1 MQTVIPFGD
10 YFLIEKVAVGG
21 MAEVYKGISYG
32 AEGFERICAVKRVLP
47 HIAEDQEFIEM
58 FVDEAKIS
66 AQLQHPNISQVYH
79 LGQVDQSYFIA
90 MEFIHGKDLRSI
102 FDRAKARNLKLD
114 VGLCV
119 YLIREMC
126 SALDYAHRKCNDQ
139 LEPLDLIH
147 RDVSLQ
153 NILLSYDGSVKLI
166 DFGIA
171 KAANKINQTQAG
183 ILKGKF
189 SYMSPEQAK
198 GQKIDHRADLFALGI
213 VLYELLT
220 LERCFFGESDF
231 STIERV
237 RNVDYVPP
245 RKIRREIPSSL
256 EKILNK
262 ALAYDIHRR
271 YQTASDFQDDL
282 DQFLQKEGGQYQ
294 KNAQRKSYA
303 QLFMYECFRAEIEKE
318 QLRMDEFY
326 EYARLHIPQ
335 ARQQKRTPQRFNPQ
349 RLIVQKEAEQVSD
362 SGFFFEN
369 RLFILLLLALLT
381 ILSSLLYV
389 KQQALSDFTSL
400 LVSIPLDQKA
410 TFELISEE
418 DERISGAL
426 PIQIDSIELG
436 HYLLNVKAHG
446 YESVSIPL
454 HLQSTSPV
462 ELPIQLK
469 QSANFSKVILQSN
482 PLQAQIKINQKMIG
496 QTPQIL
502 MLEKGNYE
510 IEGTKDQYEQ
520 FKKIFSIQKSEEIVQ
535 LSLLPKNIELT
546 LDAQSKILEFSL
558 YTPAQGWQ
566 TLGTGPQKLILQNH
580 GLHQIKVTS
589 SQSRP
594 ILINLKRYQSP
605 QVYEKINL
613 ISGNPQQAPL
623 VIDLGNTEQFMISNQ
638 IIPPF
643 QEISSTATPNLP
655 NLSNT
660 LDQIALTSVS
670 TLEPVKLSSN
680 EQPQITL
687 KPTTPKATT
696 AKTTT
701 AKTTIPKTTTAKASI
716 PKANTSKSSSKTN
729 ASQEDEE
736 DNEDTPKSR
745 SKQEVQENL
754 QPGMLKLTSKPQAEV
769 FFKGKALGWT
779 PVLYSM
785 PEGVHRVKLKWDDG
799 YPEQEITV
807 VIEAGQETLRKY
819 IRP

>member
-1 MQTVIPFGD
+1 
-10 YFLIEKVAVGG
+10 
-21 MAEVYKGISYG
+21 
-32 AEGFERICAVKRVLP
+32 
-47 HIAEDQEFIEM
+47 
-58 FVDEAKIS
+58 
-66 AQLQHPNISQVYH
+66 
-79 LGQVDQSYFIA
+79 
-90 MEFIHGKDLRSI
+90 
-102 FDRAKARNLKLD
+102 
-114 VGLCV
+114 
-119 YLIREMC
+119 
-126 SALDYAHRKCNDQ
+126 
-139 LEPLDLIH
+139 LIH

-198 GQKIDHRADLFALGI
+198 GQKIDHRVDLFALGI

-294 KNAQRKSYA
+294 KNAQRKSHA

-335 ARQQKRTPQRFNPQ
+335 ARQQKRVPQRFNPQ
-349 RLIVQKEAEQVSD
+349 RLMVQKEVEQVSD
-362 SGFFFEN
+362 SRFFFDN
-369 RLFILLLLALLT
+369 RILILSLIALLT

-389 KQQALSDFTSL
+389 KQQALSDFSSL
-400 LVSIPLDQKA
+400 LISVPLDQKA
-410 TFELISEE
+410 SFELISEE
-418 DERISGAL
+418 NERISGVL
-426 PIQIDSIELG
+426 PVQIDSIELG
-436 HYLLNVKAHG
+436 HYLLNVKATG
-446 YESVSIPL
+446 YESISMPI
-454 HLQSTSPV
+454 HLQSSSAV
-462 ELPIQLK
+462 EVPIQLK

-482 PLQAQIKINQKMIG
+482 PLQTQIKINQKAIG

-502 MLEKGNYE
+502 ILEKGNYE
-510 IEGTKDQYEQ
+510 IEGTKDQYEP
-520 FKKIFSIQKSEEIVQ
+520 FKKIFSIQKAEEMIQ
-535 LSLLPKNIELT
+535 LALLPKNIELT

-558 YTPAQGWQ
+558 YTPGQGWQ
-566 TLGTGPQKLILQNH
+566 TLGTGSQKLILQNH

-613 ISGNPQQAPL
+613 IPGNPQQVPL
-623 VIDLGNTEQFMISNQ
+623 VIDLGNVEKSMSINQ
-638 IIPPF
+638 ISSNTSNAQFSQNQF
-643 QEISSTATPNLP
+643 QEIKSIALP
-655 NLSNT
+655 NLSNSLDQLTPTPIST
-660 LDQIALTSVS
+660 LDL
-670 TLEPVKLSSN
+670 VKVSSN
-680 EQPQITL
+680 EQAQITL
-687 KPTTPKATT
+687 KPTIPKSSTPKSST
-696 AKTTT
+696 
-701 AKTTIPKTTTAKASI
+701 PKSST
-716 PKANTSKSSSKTN
+716 PKSSTPKSSTPKSSTPKSSTHQSSKTN
-729 ASQEDEE
+729 AIQEDE
-736 DNEDTPKSR
+736 DQNEESPKSR
-745 SKQEVQENL
+745 SKQDMSPQENL
-754 QPGMLKLTSKPQAEV
+754 QPGMLKLTSKPPAEV

-819 IRP
+819 QRP

>member
-114 VGLCV
+114 IGLCV

-294 KNAQRKSYA
+294 KNAQRKSHA

-335 ARQQKRTPQRFNPQ
+335 ARQQKRVPQRFNPQ
-349 RLIVQKEAEQVSD
+349 RLIVQKEAQQVSD
-362 SGFFFEN
+362 SRFFFEN
-369 RLFILLLLALLT
+369 RLFILSLLALLT

-389 KQQALSDFTSL
+389 KQQTLSDFTSL
-400 LVSIPLDQKA
+400 LVSVPLDQKA

-418 DERISGAL
+418 DERISGTL

-454 HLQSTSPV
+454 HLQSTSPI
-462 ELPIQLK
+462 ELPVQLK

-496 QTPQIL
+496 QTPQIM

-510 IEGTKDQYEQ
+510 IEGIKDQYEQ
-520 FKKIFSIQKSEEIVQ
+520 FKKIFSIQKSEEIIQ

-594 ILINLKRYQSP
+594 ILINLKRYQLP

-613 ISGNPQQAPL
+613 IPGNPQQAPL
-623 VIDLGNTEQFMISNQ
+623 VIDLGNTEQSMTSIKV
-638 IIPPF
+638 PPF
-643 QEISSTATPNLP
+643 QEISSTALP

-660 LDQIALTSVS
+660 LDQIAPNSVS
-670 TLEPVKLSSN
+670 TLEPILSSN

-687 KPTTPKATT
+687 KPTISKVTTPKATT
-696 AKTTT
+696 
-701 AKTTIPKTTTAKASI
+701 
-716 PKANTSKSSSKTN
+716 PKATTPKATTPKATTPKATTPKATTPKSSSKTN

-736 DNEDTPKSR
+736 DHEDRSKSR
-745 SKQEVQENL
+745 TQQEPQENL